1 MTENALTQSFGPR
14 SLRNT
19 TPELAAR
26 LYRKDREN
34 AGLIGFLL
42 YKYIEKE
49 TSGVPY
55 GVGSEVNTQC
65 FWRLHFVKMILPHPR
80 LTLSTAGTS
89 PPRHR
94 RPLMDAPAAVRT
106 AK

>member
-14 SLRNT
+14 SLQNAI
-19 TPELAAR
+19 PELAAL
-26 LYRKDREN
+26 LYRNDREN
-34 AGLIGFLL
+34 PGLIGILL

-65 FWRLHFVKMILPHPR
+65 FWRLHFVKMVLRQPR

-89 PPRHR
+89 PPCHR
-94 RPLMDAPAAVRT
+94 GPLMDAPAAVQT